1 MDVPNEPKPKRK
13 FVMTPERKAK
23 LLANLEKARLAP
35 KEKVYRKT
43 PKRYAANLGNLAKAN
58 AKRRAQSESQQAE
71 NLRAQLEGFFPA
83 PQVPPPPQAPL
94 GAPYVQLPGA
104 PPSGGPSGA
113 EELDQ
118 AAALIA
124 KRLRKLRAATR
135 REGRRIMRVLTAAIT
150 RTHPLSAEEA
160 CNLVRELLQ
169 CLDGSRVVAEARRLN
184 DQIAELLLKMLATR
198 YGAAAQVD
206 GFPLGTVVEELE
218 AQRQQR
224 EAARAAREASR
235 AQASRETAA
244 AAEGDP
250 AGAATAPG
258 EGEGAKDSAGE
269 PGESGRQ
276 VKEPS
281 KVSIAELPKTEEEF
295 QALLR
300 RALDLEGE
308 GEVQHL
314 LSMLMGPLWD
324 RLHWWT
330 RREEEETQQ
339 LEQLFQEAASAVGPP
354 GGFDDLLNRMFDI
367 NLILGMA
374 DTFVG
379 RMNIP
384 TKRIAGD
391 LEWWLEQRTRNIELR
406 GRKLKMPVTPRAKPP
421 ARITPDQPSQ
431 ATSGSGDPA
440 AA

>member
-1 MDVPNEPKPKRK
+1 MDVPNQPKPKRK
-13 FVMTPERKAK
+13 FVMTPERRAK

-43 PKRYAANLGNLAKAN
+43 PKRYAANLANLAKAH
-58 AKRRAQSESQQAE
+58 AKRRQQSESQQAE
-71 NLRAQLEGFFPA
+71 NLRAQLEGLFPA

-104 PPSGGPSGA
+104 RPSGGPSGA

-135 REGRRIMRVLTAAIT
+135 REGRRIMRVLTAAIA

-224 EAARAAREASR
+224 AAQRAASHTREARAGEGVPPGGSGTAEAP
-235 AQASRETAA
+235 
-244 AAEGDP
+244 AEGDP
-250 AGAATAPG
+250 AGAAAAPA
-258 EGEGAKDSAGE
+258 EGGKDSSE
-269 PGESGRQ
+269 QPGESGGQ
-276 VKEPS
+276 AQGPG

-295 QALLR
+295 HALLR

-391 LEWWLEQRTRNIELR
+391 LEWWLEQR
-406 GRKLKMPVTPRAKPP
+406 
-421 ARITPDQPSQ
+421 
-431 ATSGSGDPA
+431 
-440 AA
+440 